1 MRHGA
6 AAWLDHFSRESQL
19 KKFFAAAALLAL
31 SGMASAQ
38 GYAGALIGMSK
49 FDVDCSPFT
58 CDKSDTAFKVY
69 GGYNLSKQ
77 TAIEVGF
84 TKFGAVSIS
93 GRNLVDASALSVVGA
108 FRMPITPSLNGV
120 ARLGLG
126 FVNVDSNYTESE
138 SAVNLYAG
146 LGLEYAITKTLKVVG
161 AAELADN
168 GDVFLFGAGLQADF

>member
-1 MRHGA
+1 M
-6 AAWLDHFSRESQL
+6 
-19 KKFFAAAALLAL
+19 
-31 SGMASAQ
+31 
-38 GYAGALIGMSK
+38 
-49 FDVDCSPFT
+49 
-58 CDKSDTAFKVY
+58 
-69 GGYNLSKQ
+69 
-77 TAIEVGF
+77 
-84 TKFGAVSIS
+84 
-93 GRNLVDASALSVVGA
+93 VGA

-168 GDVFLFGAGLQADF
+168 GDLFLFGAGLQADF